1 MLDKIC
7 KRALIVLYWCSGVLP
22 LIDTFLGACKGV
34 VRAVQAIR
42 LDDKRE
48 QEIEQFKIDQSVPFL
63 SDTIEE
69 RSKK

>member
-7 KRALIVLYWCSGVLP
+7 KRTLMVLYWCSGVLP
-22 LIDTFLGACKGV
+22 LIDTFLGACKGA

-42 LDDKRE
+42 LDDKRV
-48 QEIEQFKIDQSVPFL
+48 QEIEQFKIDQSIPFL
-63 SDTIEE
+63 SDTIDE